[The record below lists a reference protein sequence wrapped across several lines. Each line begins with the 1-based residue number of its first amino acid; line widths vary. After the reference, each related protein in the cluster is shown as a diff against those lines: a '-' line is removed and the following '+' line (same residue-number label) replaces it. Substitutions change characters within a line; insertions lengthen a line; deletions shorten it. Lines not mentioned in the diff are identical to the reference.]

1 MFVVEFGL
9 FSTTFKRV
17 DGQTVI
23 APNALLANTKT
34 VHNLRR
40 SNSMYVTL
48 FLVHTQADQAAR
60 SPKVLAGSPSRIPS
74 LSSSL
79 NVDSLLTSSQRPQ
92 VGDNKPH
99 GGV

>member
-48 FLVHTQADQAAR
+48 FLVHPGG
-60 SPKVLAGSPSRIPS
+60 SSGPVPEGAGRLSVSYTFSLFIP
-74 LSSSL
+74 
-79 NVDSLLTSSQRPQ
+79 QCR
-92 VGDNKPH
+92 
-99 GGV
+99 